1 MNALHL
7 PTAYVIAGVLY
18 LIMPLTV
25 WQMLRKQGVASN
37 TLWCLGGMA
46 FGLSLVLL
54 GLRNQLP
61 EALTY
66 YTAIWLLLLGPLL
79 RSAAL
84 RIELH
89 RPVRLVWVLLGSVL
103 FMAVYVFFHAI
114 LNNADI
120 TKNLRF
126 LWASFVASAA
136 FMWLAWLARTIHLR
150 DRSIG
155 SQWIFVFYM
164 AIGVLLALRV
174 PVVVLTH
181 GTPTAMTQ
189 DPVSVLLIFL
199 GVTSAVVSNVGFLG
213 MFIERM
219 NRKALESVKIQA
231 RQEEMAR
238 LSDQI
243 AQLDRRRSVGE
254 IAASLAHELSQPL
267 TNIYLISDRLEL
279 ELKIRSDSSLDM
291 YFADLNRNAQSAG
304 DILGRIRSFIRS
316 KDIELERIEIAQAI
330 ADVNALIRDL
340 AYNESVDIQVSLPPQ
355 TLAVRADTVQ
365 LSQIFLNV
373 IRNAIQATHGQAQ
386 RQLHIQVWREE
397 NTAHISF
404 TDNGPG
410 LPPETSERV
419 GSAFFSTKP
428 DGLGVGLS
436 ISKSIALLHGGSLSI
451 GNSPSAGAVVHL
463 QLPALD

>member
-1 MNALHL
+1 
-7 PTAYVIAGVLY
+7 
-18 LIMPLTV
+18 
-25 WQMLRKQGVASN
+25 
-37 TLWCLGGMA
+37 MA

-114 LNNADI
+114 LNNAD
-120 TKNLRF
+120 LRF

-189 DPVSVLLIFL
+189 DPVSVLLIF
-199 GVTSAVVSNVGFLG
+199 
-213 MFIERM
+213 
-219 NRKALESVKIQA
+219 
-231 RQEEMAR
+231 
-238 LSDQI
+238 
-243 AQLDRRRSVGE
+243 
-254 IAASLAHELSQPL
+254 
-267 TNIYLISDRLEL
+267 
-279 ELKIRSDSSLDM
+279 
-291 YFADLNRNAQSAG
+291 
-304 DILGRIRSFIRS
+304 
-316 KDIELERIEIAQAI
+316 
-330 ADVNALIRDL
+330 
-340 AYNESVDIQVSLPPQ
+340 
-355 TLAVRADTVQ
+355 
-365 LSQIFLNV
+365 
-373 IRNAIQATHGQAQ
+373 
-386 RQLHIQVWREE
+386 
-397 NTAHISF
+397 
-404 TDNGPG
+404 
-410 LPPETSERV
+410 
-419 GSAFFSTKP
+419 
-428 DGLGVGLS
+428 
-436 ISKSIALLHGGSLSI
+436 
-451 GNSPSAGAVVHL
+451 
-463 QLPALD
+463 